1 MVLVNGTGA
10 DHSDWTT
17 VLVDGIGADHCD
29 GTTVLVDGIGADR
42 CNVDTASQHSWA
54 GCIIG
59 SVSASGASTISVRA
73 GSRHPDYSRRHM
85 TTAAIASAVAAD
97 VEASAV
103 DSEAVVTLTSL

>member
-42 CNVDTASQHSWA
+42 CKSTQLVSTLGQVASLAVSLHLVPAPFLSVLAVGTPTTPDDT
-54 GCIIG
+54 
-59 SVSASGASTISVRA
+59 
-73 GSRHPDYSRRHM
+73 
-85 TTAAIASAVAAD
+85 
-97 VEASAV
+97 
-103 DSEAVVTLTSL
+103 